1 MSGAYDFDDLAD
13 LDLDD
18 GDYSDEFDEPTLD
31 DTAAELSDDELDAA
45 LEWLHAPRNPLAS
58 YATPVTRPCK
68 PNATGRAVDDVLP
81 TL

>member
-1 MSGAYDFDDLAD
+1 MSSAYDFDDVAD
-13 LDLDD
+13 LDLDE
-18 GDYSDEFDEPTLD
+18 YVDEYDEPTLD

-45 LEWLHAPRNPLAS
+45 LEWLQAPQNPLAN